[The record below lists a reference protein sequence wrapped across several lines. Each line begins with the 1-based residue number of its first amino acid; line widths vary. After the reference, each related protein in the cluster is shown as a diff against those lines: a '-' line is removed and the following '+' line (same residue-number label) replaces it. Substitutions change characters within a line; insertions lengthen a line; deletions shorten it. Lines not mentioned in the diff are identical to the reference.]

1 MSLEERYRK
10 PWSALLLGA
19 LMAVALELWWPGVWR
34 WGSTPRFL
42 VTVLIAAV
50 TMVVLAARRGR
61 S

>member
-1 MSLEERYRK
+1 MKLEERQRK

-19 LMAVALELWWPGVWR
+19 LLAVALELWWPGAWR

-50 TMVVLAARRGR
+50 TLVLIAARRRRG
-61 S
+61 